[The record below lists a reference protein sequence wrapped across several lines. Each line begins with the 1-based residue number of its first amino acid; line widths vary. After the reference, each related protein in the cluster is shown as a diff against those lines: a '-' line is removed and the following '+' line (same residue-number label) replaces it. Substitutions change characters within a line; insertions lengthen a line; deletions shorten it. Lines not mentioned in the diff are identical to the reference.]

1 MNRRPSQ
8 ETLAAFAAGTLDE
21 GLSLVVAAHVAVN
34 PRSAAEYRDLVA
46 IGGAMLEDI
55 EPVEMDSSARD
66 EVLTRIDATP
76 APLAPTAAVPPEP
89 GLPAVLAPYRLGR
102 WMPIGRGVALR
113 RVEVPGAEARVFM
126 LRAKPGIW
134 LPAHRHT
141 GHEWTTIIDGAYEHQ
156 HGRYAAGDFDEADE
170 EHAHTPHVDPELGCT
185 CIVALTGK
193 VVFEG
198 WLGRM
203 LQPLV
208 RL

>member
-1 MNRRPSQ
+1 MTHRPSE
-8 ETLAAFAAGTLDE
+8 ETMAAFAAGTLDE
-21 GLSLVVAAHVAVN
+21 GLSLVVAAHVATN
-34 PRSAAEYRDLVA
+34 PRSAADYRDLVA

-55 EPVEMDSSARD
+55 EPVEMASASRD
-66 EVLTRIDATP
+66 DVLSRIDATP
-76 APLAPTAAVPPEP
+76 ASLAPVSASGREP

-102 WMPIGRGVALR
+102 WMPVGRGVALR

-134 LPAHRHT
+134 LPAHHHT
-141 GHEWTTIIDGAYEHQ
+141 GNEWTTILDGAYEHE

-170 EHAHTPHVDPELGCT
+170 AHAHTPRVDPELGCT

>member
-34 PRSAAEYRDLVA
+34 PRSAAEYRDLAA

-55 EPVEMDSSARD
+55 EPVEMESSARD

-76 APLAPTAAVPPEP
+76 APLAPTAVAPPEP

-102 WMPIGRGVALR
+102 WMPI
-113 RVEVPGAEARVFM
+113 
-126 LRAKPGIW
+126 
-134 LPAHRHT
+134 
-141 GHEWTTIIDGAYEHQ
+141 
-156 HGRYAAGDFDEADE
+156 AAGDFDEADE
-170 EHAHTPHVDPELGCT
+170 EHAHTPHVDPKLGCT